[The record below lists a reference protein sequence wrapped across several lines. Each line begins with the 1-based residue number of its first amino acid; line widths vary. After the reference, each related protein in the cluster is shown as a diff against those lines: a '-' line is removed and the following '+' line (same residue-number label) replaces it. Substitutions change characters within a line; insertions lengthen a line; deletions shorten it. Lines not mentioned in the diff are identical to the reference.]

1 MCIKLQGPQ
10 TYSHV
15 YDDSGYDES
24 SYVFRGELN
33 FVCIKFHDQF
43 LLVSYS
49 KYLMSIP
56 CEYIKY
62 YVLMNVECSRNT
74 FELLC
79 IHKLLSQV
87 TTH

>member
-33 FVCIKFHDQF
+33 FVCINF
-43 LLVSYS
+43 LDHFFLISYS

-56 CEYIKY
+56 CEYISY
-62 YVLMNVECSRNT
+62 IIRD
-74 FELLC
+74 FR
-79 IHKLLSQV
+79 I
-87 TTH
+87 